1 MAPPT
6 RTHTPTRKGAK
17 DSRRSRGK
25 PATGPAPA
33 TLTCEQCGKTGIKSA
48 AGLASHERSQHPPAV
63 VDDRAE
69 QVTAADADQTAPAER
84 SVPVPPEGL
93 GGPALS
99 LWRQIVNV
107 YDLRPDEL
115 RVLEDACGEAML
127 VDRLK
132 RALDEPG
139 TQLIVR
145 GSMGQ
150 QVASPLLTEI
160 RQHRGTLAQLLGRL
174 NLPDDATGEVSGDS
188 PAERSVK
195 ARAAA
200 NARWRRAPA

>member
-1 MAPPT
+1 MAPRKRSQTTT
-6 RTHTPTRKGAK
+6 RASAQ
-17 DSRRSRGK
+17 DSRGARGNTAPDPADPELTCDDCGK
-25 PATGPAPA
+25 P
-33 TLTCEQCGKTGIKSA
+33 CKTA
-48 AGLASHERSQHPPAV
+48 AGLASHRRAAHPEPELAEPAEQPAEQP
-63 VDDRAE
+63 DRA
-69 QVTAADADQTAPAER
+69 
-84 SVPVPPEGL
+84 VPVPPEGIVGAGL
-93 GGPALS
+93 A

-115 RVLEDACGEAML
+115 RVLEDACGEAVL
-127 VDRLK
+127 IDRL
-132 RALDEPG
+132 RRELDDGAP
-139 TQLIVR
+139 LIVK

-174 NLPDDATGEVSGDS
+174 HLPDDPNEVSSDS

-200 NARWRRAPA
+200 NARWRRGAS